1 MLKVLLM
8 ALAIFVGM
16 VGYDTLTPDSK
27 PTTPPPSQK
36 QKIEQHERSATKSIL
51 LAILPEKEKWPGPF
65 QKAFLAIYM
74 EDTIDP
80 IRQSANWVPLG
91 SMAND
96 MPHALIAIED
106 HQFYQHGAIA
116 IDGIIR
122 AFLVNMT
129 AGEVVQG
136 GSTLTQQLVKNLFLT
151 REQSMERKIN
161 EAFLS
166 LVMESKYTKDEIL
179 ELYLNTTYF
188 GAGANGVKQAGLKY
202 FDKVPSAF
210 TLAECAVIAALPYAP
225 SALNPLENPQGC
237 KKRQLLV
244 LQTMQKHGFITQQQ
258 LNEAKQER
266 IYLTNGR
273 YM

>member
-8 ALAIFVGM
+8 AVAIFLGM
-16 VGYDTLTPDSK
+16 VGFDALTPDQK
-27 PTTPPPSQK
+27 QTAPPPTQK
-36 QKIEQHERSATKSIL
+36 QKIEQHERSATKSIF
-51 LAILPEKEKWPGPF
+51 LAIMPDKEKWPGPV
-65 QKAFLAIYM
+65 QKVFLAIFM

-80 IRQSANWVPLG
+80 IRQGANWVPLG
-91 SMAND
+91 SMSND

-106 HQFYQHGAIA
+106 HQFYEHGAIA

-151 REQSMERKIN
+151 REQSMERKVH
-161 EAFLS
+161 EALLS

-188 GAGANGVKQAGLKY
+188 GAGANGIKQASQKY
-202 FDKVPSAF
+202 FGKAPGGL

-244 LQTMQKHGFITQQQ
+244 LNTMQKHGFITQQQ
-258 LNEAKQER
+258 CNEAKQER